1 MGGGVVFQLG
11 GASFLKGV
19 RHGASILMGGGGK
32 KKSGCPPCHAR
43 PLTTMRNREVGIQ
56 SSKLN

>member
-19 RHGASILMGGGGK
+19 RHGASILMEGRGRGAAGFGEKGGGQGASFLRGGRGGQ
-32 KKSGCPPCHAR
+32 KKS
-43 PLTTMRNREVGIQ
+43 
-56 SSKLN
+56 

>member
-19 RHGASILMGGGGK
+19 RHGASILMGGEGGSK
-32 KKSGCPPCHAR
+32 KIIGCPPCHAR
-43 PLTTMRNREVGIQ
+43 PPPLCETLKLVYNRQ
-56 SSKLN
+56 N